1 MSLHL
6 IERIAVEDD
15 GEGDAV
21 VCLHGL
27 GGTSNTWTP
36 LMPALAGYR
45 VIRPDLPG
53 SGRSAGALTGV
64 PGVTPAYWDEDS
76 RRAAVSPATTDPR
89 RAAVSSAN
97 PAMTIEQ
104 LAQSVLTICQRLN
117 ITRAHIL
124 GHSMGTIVA
133 QHLAVAQPRLV
144 RSLSLFGPLVAPPD
158 TARANIKARGEK
170 ARSEGVRGMH
180 DIALALVNAS
190 ISADTRERLPVS
202 VAFVRESLMRQDP
215 EGYAR
220 SCEALAATVPAAVE
234 RIEAPALLV
243 TGDEDVVAP
252 PQAVRA
258 MAERLGNA
266 KGVRTV
272 VLNRCGHWTPVER
285 PEDCA
290 RELRQFLP
298 SQR

>member
-1 MSLHL
+1 MAIHTMVKML
-6 IERIAVEDD
+6 VEDE

-27 GGTSNTWTP
+27 GGTSNTWTA

-45 VIRPDLPG
+45 VVRPDLPG
-53 SGRSAGALTGV
+53 SGRSADAGV
-64 PGVTPAYWDEDS
+64 PAVTPAYEASTPD
-76 RRAAVSPATTDPR
+76 RRLAVSA
-89 RAAVSSAN
+89 AN
-97 PAMTIEQ
+97 PSLTIEQ
-104 LAQSVLTICQRLN
+104 MAQAVLTICQRLN

-133 QHLAVAQPRLV
+133 QHLAVMQPRLV
-144 RSLSLFGPLVAPPD
+144 RSLSLFGPLIAPPD

-170 ARSEGVRGMH
+170 ARSEGARGMH
-180 DIALALVNAS
+180 EIALALVNAS
-190 ISADTRERLPVS
+190 TSADTRQRLPVS

-220 SCEALAATVPAAVE
+220 SCEALAAAVPAAVE
-234 RIEAPALLV
+234 RIEAPVLLV

-258 MAERLGNA
+258 MAERLGGT
-266 KGVRTV
+266 KSVRTV
-272 VLNRCGHWTPVER
+272 ILNRCGHWTPIER

-298 SQR
+298 AQR

>member
-1 MSLHL
+1 MSIHL
-6 IERIAVEDD
+6 VERLAVEDD

-53 SGRSAGALTGV
+53 SGRSA
-64 PGVTPAYWDEDS
+64 
-76 RRAAVSPATTDPR
+76 AAGGEL
-89 RAAVSSAN
+89 
-97 PAMTIEQ
+97 TIEKI
-104 LAQSVLTICQRLN
+104 AQAVVAVCARLDV
-117 ITRAHIL
+117 TRAHFL

-133 QHLAVAQPRLV
+133 QHIAASQPRLV
-144 RSLSLFGPLVAPPD
+144 RSLSLFGPLMAPPD
-158 TARANIKARGEK
+158 TARTNIAARAAK

-190 ISADTRERLPVS
+190 TSADTRQRQPVAT
-202 VAFVRESLMRQDP
+202 AFVRESLMRQDP

-220 SCEALAATVPAAVE
+220 NCEALAAAKAAAVE
-234 RIEAPALLV
+234 RIEAPTLLV

-252 PQAVRA
+252 PQAVRN
-258 MAERLGNA
+258 MAERLVNA

-272 VLNRCGHWTPVER
+272 ILTRCGHWTPIER
-285 PEDCA
+285 PDDCA

-298 SQR
+298 AQR

>member
-1 MSLHL
+1 VTIHVV
-6 IERIAVEDD
+6 ERVVVEDD
-15 GEGDAV
+15 GEGEAV

-45 VIRPDLPG
+45 VLRPDLPG
-53 SGRSAGALTGV
+53 SGRSAGASGPL
-64 PGVTPAYWDEDS
+64 
-76 RRAAVSPATTDPR
+76 
-89 RAAVSSAN
+89 
-97 PAMTIEQ
+97 TIEK
-104 LAQSVLTICQRLN
+104 LAELVATVCSRLN
-117 ITRAHIL
+117 VTRAHVL

-144 RSLSLFGPLVAPPD
+144 RSLSLFGPLIAPAD
-158 TARANIKARGEK
+158 SARGNIKARGEK
-170 ARSEGVRGMH
+170 VRSEGVRGMH
-180 DIALALVNAS
+180 EVALALVHAS
-190 ISADTRERLPVS
+190 TSADTRQRQPVAA
-202 VAFVRESLMRQDP
+202 AFVRESLMRQNP

-220 SCEALAATVPAAVE
+220 NCEALAATTAAAVE

-252 PQAVRA
+252 PQAVRN

-272 VLNRCGHWTPVER
+272 ILARCGHWTPIER

-298 SQR
+298 TQR